1 MYNISLRSAILS
13 SLPMIFL
20 ILSPMA
26 IGMPRQHSAFAQNST
41 MAMNLAKLLANDAI
55 QALNHKDINGA
66 LENLR
71 LIGQQYPQAFAQNS
85 TMAMNLAKLLAN
97 DAIQALNHKDINGAL
112 EHLRLIAMEVGTS
125 GNSTPILAS
134 NLLTHP
140 RSHIST
146 NTPKVGLMNPS
157 SGAVVRLK

>member
-1 MYNISLRSAILS
+1 MYNISLGSAILS
-13 SLPMIFL
+13 SLLMISL
-20 ILSPMA
+20 ILCLMA
-26 IGMPRQHSAFAQNST
+26 MPGQHQTFAQNST
-41 MAMNLAKLLANDAI
+41 MTMNLAKLLANDAI

-71 LIGQQYPQAFAQNS
+71 LIGQQFPQAFAQNS

-112 EHLRLIAMEVGTS
+112 EHLRLIGQELGIS
-125 GNSTPILAS
+125 GNSMNP
-134 NLLTHP
+134 
-140 RSHIST
+140 
-146 NTPKVGLMNPS
+146 MNPS

>member
-26 IGMPRQHSAFAQNST
+26 IGMPRQHS
-41 MAMNLAKLLANDAI
+41 
-55 QALNHKDINGA
+55 
-66 LENLR
+66 
-71 LIGQQYPQAFAQNS
+71 AFAQNS